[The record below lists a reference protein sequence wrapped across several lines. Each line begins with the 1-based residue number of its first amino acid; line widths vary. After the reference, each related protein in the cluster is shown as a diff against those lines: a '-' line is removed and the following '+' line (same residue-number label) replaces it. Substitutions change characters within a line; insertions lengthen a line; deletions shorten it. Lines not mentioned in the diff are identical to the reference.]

1 MSDDKL
7 PLATNGPNGFD
18 QILQPTSPRLDQVPL
33 LTDDQTLDLARRI
46 RLRQIAIDLN
56 NNGGEMPVDPEDR
69 KVFQAN
75 LKDLEAA
82 AAKNKLTGV
91 KEKISAVDKLA
102 AETVQRVLQQLGTGA
117 MRVEPIQGQATRER
131 PSIAQAEDLPPVDT
145 VPDEMQV
152 GVDSTTYDELMER
165 NGQGE

>member
-1 MSDDKL
+1 MSDEKL
-7 PLATNGPNGFD
+7 PLATDGPNGFD

-69 KVFQAN
+69 KVFQSN
-75 LKDLEAA
+75 LKELEAA

-102 AETVQRVLQQLGTGA
+102 AETVQRVIQQLGTSA
-117 MRVEPIQGQATRER
+117 MRVDPIAGQATRER
-131 PSIAQAEDLPPVDT
+131 PSISDAADLPPVDT

-152 GVDSTTYDELMER
+152 GVDSTTFDELMER